1 MIEVAHPDRW
11 ATSIL
16 EGFVTVYLGTLGRMI
31 PIYSTPSAQLETEE
45 RYSFRPTLEGRRKAQ
60 ARPIGR
66 RTWGLNA
73 QFADPREHSLLAQFA
88 SGAWGAGPF
97 VFVPADA
104 PHTNLLTP
112 AVASLDPSEV
122 TGTQGG
128 PVQLPDGSWAP
139 RTVLGDGVGN
149 VLFGSTRSPVP
160 PSGPVSAGAWVQG
173 AGASVRLNWYDSS
186 GAFVGSAISTVT
198 SSSGWVWSTISA
210 TPPAGAAG
218 VIVSANKSSRATR
231 PTLVWGSSTPSGW
244 SDGQGCAK
252 AVVSAMSRDQV
263 LAVRGNTFSNVSFT
277 VTEVG

>member
-1 MIEVAHPDRW
+1 MP
-11 ATSIL
+11 
-16 EGFVTVYLGTLGRMI
+16 VYLGSLGRMVKL
-31 PIYSTPSAQLETEE
+31 PYVGSQQVQAEE
-45 RYSFRPTLEGRRKAQ
+45 RYSFSSTLEGRRKAQ
-60 ARPIGR
+60 VKPRAP
-66 RTWGLNA
+66 RTWALS
-73 QFADPREHSLLAQFA
+73 ADHYRPNEHSLLSQFA
-88 SGAWGAGPF
+88 NGAWGPGPF

-122 TGTQGG
+122 TATQGG
-128 PVQLPDGSWAP
+128 PVQLPDGSWVA

-149 VLFGSTRSPVP
+149 VLFGSTRSPLP